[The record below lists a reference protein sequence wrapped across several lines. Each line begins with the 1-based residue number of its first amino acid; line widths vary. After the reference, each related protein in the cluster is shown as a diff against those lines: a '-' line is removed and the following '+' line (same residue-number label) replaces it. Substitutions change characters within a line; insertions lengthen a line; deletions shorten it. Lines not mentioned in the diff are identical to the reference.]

1 MIKDKDIYKLI
12 DKKNINGK
20 IRNIYTKNNNL
31 QEYYIKSNGKYIINH
46 FIFNK
51 KNYTIYKIKNISDY
65 KNKIAQQENKE
76 AQKEYKTD
84 LNTIKKLLSDSSVVY
99 LYKPKNKSLNNAKMI
114 FKNKIG
120 GVGRFNNDVKIDNDD
135 VLHRG
140 FDYPLSLKELNNQTK
155 KLAYNPMY
163 DDIINEISDIGYTTN
178 LFELINNLKYTINVN
193 GIEFHIRPSIEF
205 NNKKKFIIFFY
216 INTNDFNDRNNNL
229 RYIKMPLHVSLFLKD
244 MLKKDNDV
252 PKNTPI
258 SDIRIMCVTTG
269 HIHITSDDNIKKF
282 NITPI
287 GLKHT
292 ELVPHTGKLKDI
304 STHTYLIASSMQD
317 IIDIML
323 THGLNIFKDWKYTQI
338 DSSDMKVFN
347 LYYPD
352 KASANWKLCAPN
364 RSEPSEIILSSQQK
378 KNIFVCFK
386 NLYKI
391 IHNIFYN
398 LVYTISK
405 NTSWDI
411 NFIRANLM
419 NGFNVEL
426 LDISSPYYLSYTIQA
441 KNRNKNIEYND
452 SLNQT
457 RRDYQIIEEDIKE
470 AEKYSYKCP
479 GQNFTLR
486 LPSPPRRRTPPSPR
500 RRTPPSP
507 RRRTPPSPRRRT
519 PPSPRRR
526 TPPPPRRRTPP
537 PLRRRTPSPPR
548 RRTPPSPRRRTPPPL
563 RRRTPPSPR
572 RRTPPPLRRRTPP
585 SPRRRTPPPVNR
597 VYLPHY
603 RSPQRSRATFSHY
616 RSLSPRSRTPTRYR
630 AYPLDRS

>member
-1 MIKDKDIYKLI
+1 MIKDNDKYKLI
-12 DKKNINGK
+12 GKKNINGK
-20 IRNIYTKNNNL
+20 IRNIYTKNNNI
-31 QEYYIKSNGKYIINH
+31 QEYYIKSNGKYVKNN
-46 FIFNK
+46 FTLKK

-65 KNKIAQQENKE
+65 KNKVAQQENKE

-84 LNTIKKLLSDSSVVY
+84 LNTIKKLLSKNSVVY
-99 LYKPKNKSLNNAKMI
+99 LYKPKNKSSKDSKI
-114 FKNKIG
+114 FFYTG
-120 GVGRFNNDVKIDNDD
+120 GVGRFNQDVKINNDD

-140 FDYPLSLKELNNQTK
+140 FDYPLTLKELNNQTK

-178 LFELINNLKYTINVN
+178 TFELINNLKYTINVN
-193 GIEFHIRPSIEF
+193 GIEFNIRPSIEL

-216 INTNDFNDRNNNL
+216 INTNEFNDRSNNL

-258 SDIRIMCVTTG
+258 SDIKIMCVTTG

-292 ELVPHTGKLKDI
+292 EIVPHTGRLKDI
-304 STHTYLIASSMQD
+304 STHTYLLASSLQD
-317 IIDIML
+317 IIDIMF
-323 THGLNIFKDWKYTQI
+323 THGLNIFNDWKYTQI

-352 KASANWKLCAPN
+352 KALAIWKLCAPN
-364 RSEPSEIILSSQQK
+364 RSAPSEIILSSQK
-378 KNIFVCFK
+378 KREIFVCFK

-398 LVYTISK
+398 LVYTAEK
-405 NTSWDI
+405 NSMWDI
-411 NFIRANLM
+411 NYIRTNLM
-419 NGFNVEL
+419 YGFDVEL
-426 LDISSPYYLSYTIQA
+426 LDNSNLYYLSYTIPA
-441 KNRNKNIEYND
+441 RNRNKNIEYYD
-452 SLNQT
+452 SLNQL

-486 LPSPPRRRTPPSPR
+486 LPSPPRRRTPPSPHYR
-500 RRTPPSP
+500 TSPPRHRTPPLP
-507 RRRTPPSPRRRT
+507 RHRTPLPLRRSPSPLPRHRT
-519 PPSPRRR
+519 PLPLRRSPSPQRYR
-526 TPPPPRRRTPP
+526 TLP
-537 PLRRRTPSPPR
+537 PLRRSPSPQR
-548 RRTPPSPRRRTPPPL
+548 YRTLPPL
-563 RRRTPPSPR
+563 RRSP
-572 RRTPPPLRRRTPP
+572 
-585 SPRRRTPPPVNR
+585 
-597 VYLPHY
+597 
-603 RSPQRSRATFSHY
+603 
-616 RSLSPRSRTPTRYR
+616 SPRSRSPTRYR
-630 AYPLDRS
+630 AYR